1 MSQQADFYRLLGV
14 SRDAPDREIKK
25 AYYALARQL
34 HPDKAATPDEARTN
48 SDRLAQIS
56 QAYNTLKDPKKR
68 EEYDRSSAG
77 KATSGGPSLTPQP
90 TMPRA
95 AAPAA
100 APAPAAGDGKTA
112 PPAGGSAPPPA
123 AAAARNSNEMA
134 QQRIAMAQKAFVRGM
149 QHFKA
154 FEYDK
159 ARPFF
164 EAAIQN
170 DPDSEPHYHNKYAQ
184 CLIRSRG
191 SFTKAVEAAQKAAE
205 MDNYNLEFKLT
216 LGEIYEAAGVPTKA
230 IEVYED
236 VLRWDADNGRA
247 KQRLADMKAK
257 DPKNQPLLAK
267 LLPSLFGKKK

>member
-1 MSQQADFYRLLGV
+1 MSQQADYYRLLGV
-14 SRDAPDREIKK
+14 SRDAPDREVKK
-25 AYYALARQL
+25 AYYALAREL
-34 HPDKAATPDEARTN
+34 HPDKAASPEEARAN
-48 SDRLAQIS
+48 GDRLAQIS

-68 EEYDRSSAG
+68 EEYDKGNAG
-77 KATSGGPSLTPQP
+77 KSSGASPNLTPQP
-90 TMPRA
+90 SMPRA
-95 AAPAA
+95 AAPATTPASGAGEPAAAGGAA
-100 APAPAAGDGKTA
+100 APAAPAA
-112 PPAGGSAPPPA
+112 PQRS
-123 AAAARNSNEMA
+123 SNELS
-134 QQRIAMAQKAFVRGM
+134 QQRVAMAQKAFVRGM

-164 EAAIQN
+164 EAALQN

-205 MDNYNLEFKLT
+205 MDSYNLEFKLT

-247 KQRLADMKAK
+247 KQRLAEMKAA
-257 DPKNQPLLAK
+257 DPKNQPFLQK
-267 LLPSLFGKKK
+267 YLPSLFGKKK